1 MARTASFVVKIV
13 KQELEVDNTLPQCS
27 NVLTSFISIELSNSS
42 SCEDLTLL
50 PSSTKLSEGID
61 L

>member
-1 MARTASFVVKIV
+1 MARTAGFVVKIM
-13 KQELEVDNTLPQCS
+13 KQELEVDDILLQCS

-42 SCEDLTLL
+42 SCEDLTPL
-50 PSSTKLSEGID
+50 PSSTKLSEGI